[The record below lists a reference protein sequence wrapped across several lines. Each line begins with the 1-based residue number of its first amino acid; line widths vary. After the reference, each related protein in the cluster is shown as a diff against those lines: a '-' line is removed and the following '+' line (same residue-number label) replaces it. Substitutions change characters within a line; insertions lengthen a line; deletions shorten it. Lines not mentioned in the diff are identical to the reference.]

1 MRPTSSGAPHVH
13 TGWLAGTIAVVA
25 LLLIGTFATVSAASP
40 PSVDGISPTSGSTSG
55 GTAITI
61 TGHGFTGATSV
72 AFGVDSA
79 VPDVLNDHTLT
90 VVAPPHDPGLV
101 HLRVTTPA
109 GTSASTAADNFT
121 YVEGPTVTGITPL
134 SGPTS
139 GGTEITIVG
148 AGFTGATNVAFGV
161 KSAVPDIV
169 DDTVI
174 RVTSPSHAAGVV
186 HLRVSG
192 PSGTSPVT
200 AADNFLYQD
209 PPVVTGISPT
219 SGSTAG
225 GTEITITGSGF
236 TGATSVSF
244 GLDLMT
250 PSVVSDDTIVVTSP
264 AHAPGTV
271 HLRVTTPGGISGS
284 TSADNFIYTEGPVVE
299 GISPSSGSTAG
310 GTKVTISGSG
320 FANATS
326 VSFGA
331 RSVTPS
337 VLSDEVITVIS
348 PPGTAGVVHLRVT
361 TPSGMSPATAAD
373 NFTYISAPVVSSVS
387 PNTGSTSGGTVITIV
402 GAGLTGA
409 TSVSFG
415 DKSVQPT
422 VVSDDKVVVTSPPNP
437 AGVVHLRVTTP
448 IGTSAET
455 PNDNFTYVASPTV
468 TGISPTSG
476 PITGGTVVTITGTGL
491 TGTMSVSFG
500 SISVTPISVADA
512 SVVVVSPARDTVGV
526 VHLRVTTAAGTSP
539 PTSADDFTYTSAA
552 SFSYTLNYRWTLLVW
567 QGKDGISVVD
577 ALRGRES
584 PDNPATNDIYAH
596 VTAIYR
602 WNAVGQRWEGNFP
615 GNESVPG
622 VNDFTTLSKGTV
634 YWLAIRSPGP
644 VTWQVQP

>member
-1 MRPTSSGAPHVH
+1 MRPTRLGAGRARVR
-13 TGWLAGTIAVVA
+13 AVPGIIVILA
-25 LLLIGTFATVSAASP
+25 LLFIATFATASAASP

-55 GTAITI
+55 GTVITI
-61 TGHGFTGATSV
+61 TGHGFAGATSV
-72 AFGVDSA
+72 AFGAGSA
-79 VPDVLNDHTLT
+79 VPDVINDQTLT
-90 VVAPPHDPGLV
+90 VVAPAHDAGLV

-109 GTSASTAADNFT
+109 GTSASTPADNFT
-121 YVEGPTVTGITPL
+121 YLEGPTVTGITPL

-139 GGTEITIVG
+139 GGTEITIAG
-148 AGFTGATNVAFGV
+148 AGFTGATNVAFGA
-161 KSAVPDIV
+161 KSAVPDV
-169 DDTVI
+169 VNDSLI

-192 PSGTSPVT
+192 PSGTSPAT

-225 GTEITITGSGF
+225 GTVITISGSGF

-244 GLDLMT
+244 GAVSVA

-264 AHAPGTV
+264 AHAAGIV
-271 HLRVTTPGGISGS
+271 HLRVTTPGGQSAS
-284 TSADNFIYTEGPVVE
+284 TSADNFLYTEGPVVE
-299 GISPSSGSTAG
+299 GISPTSGSTAG
-310 GTKVTISGSG
+310 GTTITISGYG

-326 VSFGA
+326 VSFGVQ
-331 RSVTPS
+331 SVTPT
-337 VLSDEVITVIS
+337 VLSDDVITVIS
-348 PPGTAGVVHLRVT
+348 PPGPAGVVHLRVT
-361 TPSGMSPATAAD
+361 TPSGVSPATAAD
-373 NFTYISAPVVSSVS
+373 NFTYISAPVVSSVT
-387 PNTGSTSGGTVITIV
+387 PNSGSTAGGTVVTIR

-409 TSVSFG
+409 TAVSFG

-422 VVSDDKVVVTSPPNP
+422 VVSDGQIVVTSPSNP
-437 AGVVHLRVTTP
+437 PGVVHLRVTTP

-455 PNDNFTYVASPTV
+455 ANDNFTYVASPTV
-468 TGISPTSG
+468 TGISPSSG
-476 PITGGTVVTITGTGL
+476 PITGGTVVTITGSGL

-500 SISVTPISVADA
+500 SVSVTPISVADA

-526 VHLRVTTAAGTSP
+526 VHLRVTTNAGTSP
-539 PTSADDFTYTSAA
+539 ATSADDFTYTSAA
-552 SFSYTLNYRWTLLVW
+552 SITYTLNYRWTLLVW

-577 ALRGRES
+577 ALKGRES
-584 PDNPATNDIYAH
+584 PDNPATNDIYAR

-615 GNESVPG
+615 GSESVPG
-622 VNDFTTLSKGTV
+622 ANDFTTLSKGTV